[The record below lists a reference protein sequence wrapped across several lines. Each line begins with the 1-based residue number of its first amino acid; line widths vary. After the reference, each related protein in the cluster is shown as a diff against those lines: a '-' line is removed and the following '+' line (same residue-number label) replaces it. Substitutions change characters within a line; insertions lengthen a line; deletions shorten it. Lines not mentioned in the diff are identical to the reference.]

1 MTTPKDRPTCW
12 PALAGANLRRSVLA
26 AELIVEGDVSSSGP
40 VDIQGNVIG
49 AVCAPV
55 VAVSGSGRVEGA
67 IRADD
72 LTVLGVISG
81 DILARQVR
89 LAPSAVVHADVTHD
103 RIVIEPGAELEGRLA
118 RKV

>member
-1 MTTPKDRPTCW
+1 MTTPKDRPMRW
-12 PALAGANLRRSVLA
+12 PEPTGANLRRSVLA
-26 AELIVEGDVSSSGP
+26 ADLIVEGDVSSSGP
-40 VDIQGNVIG
+40 VDVQGNVIG

>member
-1 MTTPKDRPTCW
+1 
-12 PALAGANLRRSVLA
+12 
-26 AELIVEGDVSSSGP
+26 
-40 VDIQGNVIG
+40 
-49 AVCAPV
+49 
-55 VAVSGSGRVEGA
+55 
-67 IRADD
+67 
-72 LTVLGVISG
+72 VLGVISG

>member
-1 MTTPKDRPTCW
+1 MSQAKPTSFLHEYET
-12 PALAGANLRRSVLA
+12 ALA
-26 AELIVEGDVSSSGP
+26 
-40 VDIQGNVIG
+40 Q
-49 AVCAPV
+49 
-55 VAVSGSGRVEGA
+55 GA